1 MSRLLVG
8 VTLERIC
15 KAVLLLC
22 LLHFLIIMILYF
34 DVYAQRL
41 DFFSRFNVRNSSR
54 SLPYANVS
62 RPNGTAGPLGAELL
76 APSVKPVGANN
87 TVTEKPLPP
96 CPEMPPG
103 LVGRLL
109 IEFSSPMSMERVQR
123 ENPDVQEGGKYSP
136 LDCVPRQKVAILIPF
151 RHREHH
157 LKYWLHYLHP
167 ILRRQKVSYGIYII
181 NQGSQS
187 VGARSTDPCTVHQ
200 GQQYRVPLPYSGYFG
215 GVSGLSKTQFL
226 KINGFP
232 NEYWGWGGE
241 DDDIFNRISLNG
253 MKVSRPD
260 ARIGR
265 YRMIKHE
272 RDRHNEPN
280 PQRFTKIQNTK
291 VTMKRDGIGSLQ
303 YRLVE
308 KFRRPMYTNVTVDI
322 GRPPPRPSRG

>member
-41 DFFSRFNVRNSSR
+41 DFFSRFNMRNSSR
-54 SLPYANVS
+54 TLPYANVS
-62 RPNGTAGPLGAELL
+62 RPNGTTGPLGPELL
-76 APSVKPVGANN
+76 APSTKSVSINS

-109 IEFSSPMSMERVQR
+109 IEFSTPMSMERVQR
-123 ENPDVQEGGKYSP
+123 ENPDVREGGKYSP
-136 LDCVPRQKVAILIPF
+136 PDCVPRQKVAILIPF

-181 NQGSQS
+181 NQ
-187 VGARSTDPCTVHQ
+187 
-200 GQQYRVPLPYSGYFG
+200 Y
-215 GVSGLSKTQFL
+215 
-226 KINGFP
+226 
-232 NEYWGWGGE
+232 GE
-241 DDDIFNRISLNG
+241 DTFNRAKLLNVGFLEALRDDESYDCFIFSDVDLVPMDDRNLYRCYDQPRHFAVAMDKFGFRISLNG

-308 KFRRPMYTNVTVDI
+308 VVRRPMYTNVTVEI
-322 GRPPPRPSRG
+322 GRPPPRPPRG